1 MRRRRRTQETEQA
14 GGGDA
19 FLDVVANLVGIL
31 VILVMV
37 IGVRAQ
43 GAYVSADQPVA
54 EVPAEQVVARE
65 RLRDESTRLETN
77 ANELQSQVDEL
88 NAIVKTRQI
97 ERQQLQ
103 VLLATARR
111 ELDERRQGLGEEE
124 QQQVAAAAQ
133 SRELLAELEQ
143 LEAQRETLEADGAR
157 PIALEHLP
165 TPLAKT
171 VFGHEEHFR
180 LKGGRLVYVPLNEL
194 TDLLKAELP
203 NKVWRLKDVPEFTET
218 IGPVQGFHLQYTM
231 VRRDVTATTQAGPV
245 VRQLA
250 ELDQFV
256 LLPLSEEIGETIAE
270 ALADNSQFRQL
281 LETLRPGATVVTVWT
296 YPDSYAE
303 FRQVKKWLFQRG
315 FASAA
320 RPLPEDQ
327 PITGSPNGSRS
338 AAQ

>member
-65 RLRDESTRLETN
+65 RLRNESTRLETN

-88 NAIVKTRQI
+88 NAIVKTRQV

-111 ELDERRQGLGEEE
+111 ELDERRQGLSEEE

-194 TDLLKAELP
+194 TDLPFVEHEHVDRRSVADQTRGAFVGGDHRPPLRMAAGRTVIGP
-203 NKVWRLKDVPEFTET
+203 ATSRRT
-218 IGPVQGFHLQYTM
+218 IGPAAVG
-231 VRRDVTATTQAGPV
+231 VRRGTGVC
-245 VRQLA
+245 
-250 ELDQFV
+250 
-256 LLPLSEEIGETIAE
+256 
-270 ALADNSQFRQL
+270 
-281 LETLRPGATVVTVWT
+281 RP
-296 YPDSYAE
+296 
-303 FRQVKKWLFQRG
+303 RL
-315 FASAA
+315 
-320 RPLPEDQ
+320 
-327 PITGSPNGSRS
+327 
-338 AAQ
+338 